1 MAPVGCAVA
10 PPISGLLHI
19 EGIPVEGLVDTGASV
34 TCLGFAIWWR
44 YRAQWGSLEPFANT
58 VRGAHGKPLQIA
70 GKTQHLDIQWG
81 EARGRASFIVI
92 VGLESPPCLIG
103 MDIMRPLRVR
113 IDVTEGTATPAQP
126 DPQTIHLNAAQTR
139 PQPPIPLSKKNPL
152 PPAPEAAGQGASL
165 PRVATTSPPLPA
177 QQGRLPVTEEAKAP
191 PPAACQPTSSPGV
204 PPAYP
209 HSAHPHI
216 ASCARLLQTADIP
229 PETARLVRCHNP
241 WPSEDVLFCPDGA
254 LPAFVT
260 GIPALSSGPELW
272 YAVHNH
278 RPEPLQLHAGQS
290 IGVLEVVQLAEAPA
304 PAPPSSSHPT
314 SSPCQPPLPEN
325 LSPLQQQQLNELFK
339 EYLDVF
345 SQGDEDLGNTP
356 LLEHGIETHGPPLRQ
371 PYRRQN
377 PAVRREEMTQV
388 QQMLSSN
395 VIRPSNSPWASPVV
409 MVRKKDGS
417 LRFCVDFRQLNAATV
432 KDAHPLPRIDDL
444 LDALHGAKWFSTLDL
459 KSGYWQVPIAEQ
471 DKEKT
476 AFRTSSGQLF
486 EFNQVPFGLCNAPA
500 TFSRLMDR
508 VLAGLHWETC
518 LFYLD
523 DIIVFSSTWEEHLAR
538 LREVFERLRQAKLKL
553 GAAKCTFAAKEVSYL
568 GHRVTEEG
576 LLPDPSLLA
585 AIRDIPPPTTA
596 TEVRSFLGLAGYY
609 RRYVKGFAA
618 IAAPLFALTRKEA
631 LFHWSEGC
639 QTAFDQLKNR
649 LTTSPITAF
658 PDFSQAFRLYT
669 DASTAGLG
677 AILAQVREGKERIIC
692 CASRALNKAE
702 KSYPATKLECLAIVW
717 AVAKFR
723 PYLMAMP
730 FEVYT
735 DHYALQWLKT
745 MRTGSALL
753 HRWSAALEEYDFTVR
768 HRPGKVQ
775 THVDG
780 LSRLPVGPAPPD
792 DTLLHIEVSDEEEA
806 RRLAQEL
813 HSATHLGGQAL
824 WRLFSDRYSHKAGR
838 RICIEVAQSCPQCQ
852 RGSDYGHHQK
862 TTGTI
867 ESKGPWDTLSVDIVG
882 PLPADSRHEFIIV
895 FVDCYSR
902 FTVLVPASNHT
913 ADTVSEALLRHVV
926 PYFGTPRRLLSD
938 RGREFVSEVWQKLT
952 TTLGIQRVLT
962 SPYHPE
968 GNSINERSHRTMN
981 NMLRARLLKDLP
993 SRKWVAEIPGIM
1005 LALNAMVHE
1014 PHGFSASMIA
1024 TGREPSLP
1032 PDVDNE
1038 ACASPSTADPVAYVD
1053 MVRQR
1058 LALTHQQMTSP
1069 PAPEAHSPYHEGDLI
1084 FVMTTPPERTN
1095 KLTPRWKGPFEVKRV
1110 PNAYQV
1116 TYEDGMVWRTVHVN
1130 HVKPAKAPPGGF
1142 PVPTAPTA
1150 SDIPPHRYSSRN
1162 LSWRKPPPPQ
1172 PAAPVAGPSQPH
1184 APAHPA
1190 SPSLSRPTAPSSAN
1204 QEAAPLPEQRSPPS
1218 RPRANENSRSGPPLR
1233 RSERLKANRPVDRP
1247 TQAAPAHSQPSI
1259 NMARTFPY
1267 SLSYDAC
1274 IGDEERPYN
1283 FSSIYIEDLKT
1294 GHRTYIQH
1302 VQQLIDLLPRTV
1314 DPSSRYTLRGH
1325 VTPSGHQRMRD
1336 SLRLALWIVLPPDG
1350 DFRRAPNGL
1359 HYHLARQGRRV
1370 VLRGGDV
1377 TSPLHDSHLHWVY
1390 DPQPRQTPSVP
1401 PRHSPSS
1408 PVNPPVPRINDSVSR
1423 STNSVPRINKTVP
1436 RNVYPP
1442 PRKESTAI
1450 PIAPSS
1456 DVRVRAPFTR
1466 IESSTW
1472 ENSSQKICPPVPRNN
1487 MTDSDG
1493 HPVPPPQKRK
1503 RNRVNRRERR
1513 ARERE
1518 ERALIEEAFN
1528 HDARWNSQSP
1538 GALSST
1544 TIPDPLTTIGLPH
1557 SEPISAMRPA
1567 VYLPVTEQGRPVA
1580 NENSSSLFGQELRE
1594 SVGLPPGLYKAPDP
1608 DPQHHFRNSSWACSS
1623 EDDPP
1628 SPTRTSRACSSGAR
1642 PRTGIIY
1649 PLQPRQRRPDTH
1661 ITVEA
1666 ASLPEPAALHR
1677 EELLPVREVPT
1688 DLPRPSQRPGRKR
1701 RRKRSSALYR
1711 PAKRSPPRGR
1721 WCIL

>member
-1 MAPVGCAVA
+1 M
-10 PPISGLLHI
+10 
-19 EGIPVEGLVDTGASV
+19 
-34 TCLGFAIWWR
+34 
-44 YRAQWGSLEPFANT
+44 
-58 VRGAHGKPLQIA
+58 
-70 GKTQHLDIQWG
+70 
-81 EARGRASFIVI
+81 
-92 VGLESPPCLIG
+92 
-103 MDIMRPLRVR
+103 
-113 IDVTEGTATPAQP
+113 
-126 DPQTIHLNAAQTR
+126 
-139 PQPPIPLSKKNPL
+139 
-152 PPAPEAAGQGASL
+152 
-165 PRVATTSPPLPA
+165 
-177 QQGRLPVTEEAKAP
+177 
-191 PPAACQPTSSPGV
+191 
-204 PPAYP
+204 
-209 HSAHPHI
+209 
-216 ASCARLLQTADIP
+216 
-229 PETARLVRCHNP
+229 RCHNP

-290 IGVLEVVQLAEAPA
+290 IGALEVVHLAEAPTSA
-304 PAPPSSSHPT
+304 PTSSMHST

-325 LSPLQQQQLNELFK
+325 LSPLQQQQLTELFK
-339 EYLDVF
+339 EYQDVF

-377 PAVRREEMTQV
+377 PAVRREEMAQV
-388 QQMLSSN
+388 QQMLSSS

-538 LREVFERLRQAKLKL
+538 LREVFERLRHAKLKL
-553 GAAKCTFAAKEVSYL
+553 GASKCTFAAKEVSYL

-585 AIRDIPPPTTA
+585 AIRDIPPPKTA

-618 IAAPLFALTRKEA
+618 IAAPLHALTRKDA
-631 LFHWSEGC
+631 LFHWSEDC
-639 QTAFDQLKNR
+639 QAAFDQLKTR

-768 HRPGKVQ
+768 HRPGKIQ

-780 LSRLPVGPAPPD
+780 LSRLPVDPAPPE
-792 DTLLHIEVSDEEEA
+792 DTILHIEVQNEEEA

-813 HSATHLGGQAL
+813 HTATHLGGQAL
-824 WRLFSDRYSHKAGR
+824 WKLFSDRYSHKAGR

-852 RGSDYGHHQK
+852 RGSDYGHRQK

-882 PLPADSRHEFIIV
+882 PLPADRRHEFIIV

-902 FTVLVPASNHT
+902 FTILVPASNHT
-913 ADTVSEALLRHVV
+913 ADTVSDALLRHVV

-938 RGREFVSEVWQKLT
+938 RGREFVGEVWGKLT
-952 TTLGIQRVLT
+952 SSLGIQRVLT

-968 GNSINERSHRTMN
+968 GNSINELSHRTMN
-981 NMLRARLLKDLP
+981 NMLRARLLRDLP
-993 SRKWVAEIPGIM
+993 SRKWVVEIPGIM

-1032 PDVDNE
+1032 PDLESE
-1038 ACASPSTADPVAYVD
+1038 ACASPSTEDPVAYVE

-1058 LALTHQQMTSP
+1058 LALTHQQMTLP
-1069 PAPEAHSPYHEGDLI
+1069 PAPETSNPYHEGDLI
-1084 FVMTTPPERTN
+1084 FVMTTPPERTS
-1095 KLTPRWKGPFEVKRV
+1095 KLAPRWKGPFEVKRV

-1116 TYEDGMVWRTVHVN
+1116 TYEDDMVWRTVHVN
-1130 HVKPAKAPPGGF
+1130 HAKPAKVPAGGF
-1142 PVPTAPTA
+1142 PVPMPPPAPPSPPPMYLSRNYTWGKPARPPQSAAPTEG
-1150 SDIPPHRYSSRN
+1150 S
-1162 LSWRKPPPPQ
+1162 PQ
-1172 PAAPVAGPSQPH
+1172 PAAPVAEPAQP
-1184 APAHPA
+1184 ATTSHPV
-1190 SPSLSRPTAPSSAN
+1190 SPPTSRPTTRSSAN
-1204 QEAAPLPEQRSPPS
+1204 QNSAPRSELRSPPTPG
-1218 RPRANENSRSGPPLR
+1218 RTNENSWLSPPLR
-1233 RSERLKANRPVDRP
+1233 RSERLKTAAWHINRP
-1247 TQAAPAHSQPSI
+1247 TQAAPAHSRQSV
-1259 NMARTFPY
+1259 NMARTYPY
-1267 SLSYDAC
+1267 SLSYDTC
-1274 IGDEERPYN
+1274 LGPTEDPFS
-1283 FSSIYIEDLKT
+1283 FSSVYIEELYS
-1294 GHRTYIQH
+1294 GQRTYVKH
-1302 VQQLIDLLPRTV
+1302 VQQIVDLLPRTL
-1314 DPSSRYTLRGH
+1314 DPSSRYTLRAH
-1325 VTPSGHQRMRD
+1325 VTPPGHHRMRD
-1336 SLRLALWIVLPPDG
+1336 SLRLALWWFLPRDG
-1350 DFRRAPNGL
+1350 DFRRAADGL
-1359 HYHLARQGRRV
+1359 HYYLARQGRRV
-1370 VLRGGDV
+1370 VLRGGNV
-1377 TSPLHDSHLHWVY
+1377 TSPLHESRLLWIH
-1390 DPQPRQTPSVP
+1390 DPHRSQPSRVP
-1401 PRHSPSS
+1401 PSHPPASPK
-1408 PVNPPVPRINDSVSR
+1408 N
-1423 STNSVPRINKTVP
+1423 NSVPRTNNTVP
-1436 RNVYPP
+1436 RTNHTV
-1442 PRKESTAI
+1442 PRSNQKVPRNSENAPRNS
-1450 PIAPSS
+1450 PIAQSS
-1456 DVRVRAPFTR
+1456 DVRVRAPLEN
-1466 IESSTW
+1466 IPSSVW
-1472 ENSSQKICPPVPRNN
+1472 HNSAISSRSNDCPPVPRNN
-1487 MTDSDG
+1487 MTDEQIN
-1493 HPVPPPQKRK
+1493 PQKTVSPTPKKK
-1503 RNRVNRRERR
+1503 RNRFYRRERR
-1513 ARERE
+1513 ARERAE
-1518 ERALIEEAFN
+1518 KEKAFN
-1528 HDARWNSQSP
+1528 HDARWATQSS
-1538 GALSST
+1538 GAPSST
-1544 TIPDPLTTIGLPH
+1544 LVPDRLTQLGLLH
-1557 SEPISAMRPA
+1557 GDPISAMRPA
-1567 VYLPVTEQGRPVA
+1567 VYPPVTLEGRPST
-1580 NENSSSLFGQELRE
+1580 NDNSSLQFDQELGE
-1594 SVGLPPGLYKAPDP
+1594 SAGLLPGLYKPAVP
-1608 DPQHHFRNSSWACSS
+1608 DPQHHTWTSSFTANSL
-1623 EDDPP
+1623 DQGPP
-1628 SPTRTSRACSSGAR
+1628 SPARTSEASSSSSR
-1642 PRTGIIY
+1642 PRTGIVY
-1649 PLQPRQRRPDTH
+1649 PLQPRQRRPDVC
-1661 ITVEA
+1661 ITVE

-1677 EELLPVREVPT
+1677 PELRPTREAPT
-1688 DLPRPSQRPGRKR
+1688 GLSRSHRRLSRKR
-1701 RRKRSSALYR
+1701 RRNRSSAIYR

-1721 WCIL
+1721 WCDL